1 MKGLIVSPSPHRS
14 SFLSTKFIMLQVII
28 ALVPNIVACTI
39 IFGLRA
45 LLVLAVCVVSC
56 VVFEALCRKIMKRD
70 QTVSDLS
77 AVVTGILLGMNL
89 PVTIPLFVAVIGSFI
104 AIVIVKQLFGGI
116 GQNFANPAI
125 TARIVLM
132 FSFTS
137 YMSTWAVPFF
147 YKTAADTATGATS
160 SDVVTGATPLA
171 AKWAEYTS
179 NGAAYKMAPYQL
191 KDLFLG
197 TTGGCLGETCA
208 LAIII
213 GGVYLIATRVISAST
228 PVAFI
233 GSLALLTFIYTG
245 SGVETVYQI
254 FAGGLMIGA
263 FFMATDYATTPVTTK
278 GKIIFGIG
286 CGIITFVIRQFG
298 NYPEGVSFSILLMN
312 LLTPYIDRITKTS
325 PLGAKPL
332 VKEAK

>member
-137 YMSTWAVPFF
+137 YMSTWVTAFW
-147 YKTAADTATGATS
+147 YKNDTA
-160 SDVVTGATPLA
+160 DVVTGATPLA

-179 NGAAYKMAPYQL
+179 NGTAYKMAPYQL

>member
-137 YMSTWAVPFF
+137 YMSTWVTAFW
-147 YKTAADTATGATS
+147 YKNDTA
-160 SDVVTGATPLA
+160 DVVTGATPLA

-332 VKEAK
+332 AKEAK